1 MGMATFL
8 ETQLDTALATYVTA
22 TSQGMTGYVTSL
34 AIALTSLYWL
44 FFGLAAMRG
53 DVSEP
58 MSKITKDVVS
68 MLLVAMVIHTA
79 GNYQSYVIEV
89 SQALVSDLTSRMS
102 GGAASSPGALI
113 DAIFADC
120 ITPPGES
127 KCLPADTVFGFL
139 AVKHSNGWGIP
150 DMSFFLAQVFMG
162 LSEVVIVVLCL
173 IPILLSKVALAIYL
187 AIGPFFIMLAMFPQ
201 SRSYFNSWLS
211 GALGNALTL
220 VIVAGI
226 CSIVPL
232 IMKKIIDDAFTAG
245 LSGVEVLNRTL
256 GALIAALG
264 LGLTALKASQMG
276 AQLAG
281 GGVAMDGGNW
291 LGSLGNM
298 YTNLKGRTQGNSS
311 DSNSKDSSSSTNSV
325 NKGAT
330 KSYAVGNAAGKVA
343 GLSKRAASNVLGAL
357 SKRK

>member
-1 MGMATFL
+1 MGMATYL
-8 ETQLDTALATYVTA
+8 QTQLDTALATYVTA
-22 TSQGMTGYVTSL
+22 TSQSMTVYVASL
-34 AIALTSLYWL
+34 AVGSASLYWL
-44 FFGLAAMRG
+44 FFGLAAIRG

-58 MSKITKDVVS
+58 LSKITKDVVT
-68 MLLVAMVIHTA
+68 MLLVGMVIFTF
-79 GNYQSYVIEV
+79 GNYQTYVIEV

-120 ITPPGES
+120 VTPPEET
-127 KCLPADTVFGFL
+127 KCLPADTVFAHL
-139 AVKHSNGWGIP
+139 AIKHANGWGIP
-150 DMSFFLAQVFMG
+150 DFSFFIAQLFMG
-162 LSEVVIVVLCL
+162 LAEVVIVVLCL
-173 IPILLSKVALAIYL
+173 VPILLSKVALAIYL
-187 AIGPFFIMLAMFPQ
+187 AIGPVFIMLAMFPQ
-201 SRSYFNSWLS
+201 TRSYFNSWLS

-232 IMKKIIDDAFTAG
+232 IMKKIIDDAFTGDMAG
-245 LSGVEVLNRTL
+245 TAVLHKML
-256 GALIAALG
+256 GALVAAVG

-298 YTNLKGRTQGNSS
+298 YTNLKGRMKGSNDDKEKGGNSS
-311 DSNSKDSSSSTNSV
+311 ANSAQEGSP
-325 NKGAT
+325 
-330 KSYAVGNAAGKVA
+330 KSYTAGNAAGKFA
-343 GLSKRAASNVLGAL
+343 GLSKRTASNVLSSL
-357 SKRK
+357 SRRK

>member
-1 MGMATFL
+1 MGMATYL
-8 ETQLDTALATYVTA
+8 ENQLDTALATYVTG
-22 TSQGMTGYVTSL
+22 TSTGMTVYASGL
-34 AIALTSLYWL
+34 AVGLTAIYWL

-53 DVSEP
+53 DVNEP
-58 MSKITKDVVS
+58 MSKITKDVVG
-68 MLLVAMVIHTA
+68 MLLIAMVILTF

-102 GGAASSPGALI
+102 QGAATSPGALI

-120 ITPPGES
+120 VTPPGES
-127 KCLPADTVFGFL
+127 KCLPPDTVFAFL
-139 AVKHSNGWGIP
+139 AEKNHNAWGFPNLSYFIAN
-150 DMSFFLAQVFMG
+150 LLMG
-162 LSEVVIVVLCL
+162 LAEVAIVVLCL

-201 SRSYFNSWLS
+201 TRSYFNSWLS

-232 IMKKIIDDAFTAG
+232 IMKQIIDDAFKGDLLA
-245 LSGVEVLNRTL
+245 VEVLNRTL
-256 GALIAALG
+256 GALVAAVG

-276 AQLAG
+276 APLAG

-298 YTNLKGRTQGNSS
+298 YTNMKGRTQGTS
-311 DSNSKDSSSSTNSV
+311 DKDKDKSSTNSAQE
-325 NKGAT
+325 KSP
-330 KSYAVGNAAGKVA
+330 KSYSVGHAAGKVT
-343 GLSKRAASNVLGAL
+343 GLSQRAAGNVLDAI
-357 SKRK
+357 SRRK

>member
-1 MGMATFL
+1 MGMATYI
-8 ETQLDTALATYVTA
+8 ERQLDTALATYVTA
-22 TSQGMTGYVTSL
+22 TSQGMTVYAFGL
-34 AIALTSLYWL
+34 AVALTSVYWL

-68 MLLVAMVIHTA
+68 MLLIAMVILTF
-79 GNYQSYVIEV
+79 GNYQTYVIEV
-89 SQALVSDLTSRMS
+89 SQAIVSDLTSRMS
-102 GGAASSPGALI
+102 GGAAQSPGALI

-120 ITPPGES
+120 VTPPGES
-127 KCLPADTVFGFL
+127 KCLPPDTVFAFL
-139 AVKHSNGWGIP
+139 AEKHKSTWGIP
-150 DMSFFLAQVFMG
+150 DMSYFVANIFMG
-162 LSEVVIVVLCL
+162 LAEVVIVVLCM
-173 IPILLSKVALAIYL
+173 IPVLLSKVALAIYM

-201 SRSYFNSWLS
+201 TRPYFNSWLS

-226 CSIVPL
+226 CSIVPV
-232 IMKKIIDDAFTAG
+232 IMKKIIDDAFAKDLG
-245 LSGVEVLNRTL
+245 GIEVLNRTI
-256 GALIAALG
+256 GALVASIG

-291 LGSLGNM
+291 LGALGNM
-298 YTNLKGRTQGNSS
+298 YTNMKGRMQGGKEAAPSPQPVPPNSTQQNTPKPYTAGR
-311 DSNSKDSSSSTNSV
+311 
-325 NKGAT
+325 
-330 KSYAVGNAAGKVA
+330 AAGHA
-343 GLSKRAASNVLGAL
+343 TRNVLDAL

>member
-1 MGMATFL
+1 MGLATYL
-8 ETQLDTALATYVTA
+8 EKQLDSTLATYVTS
-22 TSQGMTGYVTSL
+22 TSQAMTVYAFGL
-34 AIALTSLYWL
+34 AVAFAAIYWL

-53 DVSEP
+53 DVNEP
-58 MSKITKDVVS
+58 MSKITKDVVG
-68 MLLVAMVIHTA
+68 MLLVAMVILTF

-89 SQALVSDLTSRMS
+89 SQAIVSDLTSRMS
-102 GGAASSPGALI
+102 GGAAKSPGTLI

-120 ITPPGES
+120 VTPPGAD
-127 KCLPADTVFGFL
+127 KCHSTGTVFG
-139 AVKHSNGWGIP
+139 AMAIKHANAFGIP
-150 DMSFFLAQVFMG
+150 DFSYAIASLFMGVAQVI
-162 LSEVVIVVLCL
+162 IVVLCL

-201 SRSYFNSWLS
+201 SRSYCNSWLS
-211 GALGNALTL
+211 GALGNAITL

-232 IMKKIIDDAFTAG
+232 IMKGIIDQIFK
-245 LSGVEVLNRTL
+245 SNFESVEVLDKTI
-256 GALIAALG
+256 GALVAAIG

-298 YTNLKGRTQGNSS
+298 ITNMRGRAGANPAADKQKPEPNSAQEKAPMAYAMGQG
-311 DSNSKDSSSSTNSV
+311 
-325 NKGAT
+325 
-330 KSYAVGNAAGKVA
+330 AAKAA
-343 GLSKRAASNVLGAL
+343 GLSKRAASNVLDAL